1 MTEKKGS
8 LKMREPFAKYVK
20 NKLPSDFLLIAC
32 GLPGTW
38 KTETT
43 EEVHKIR
50 GGKLLRSDLI
60 RLEVLKNED
69 IFDTKVA
76 GDMKKRTQVYD
87 VMFEQADEALKNNRI
102 VILDATFVTQSLRQR
117 AAAIAAKHK
126 KAFVILQTDCPQE
139 VSIKRILARDK
150 ENYVSNA
157 LTEEAYLNNKNK
169 FEAVDVDD
177 LTKRNPGLKIIHLVV
192 DTAKDPPEEWYILEE
207 KRKGIKGIG

>member
-1 MTEKKGS
+1 
-8 LKMREPFAKYVK
+8 MREPFAKYIK
-20 NKLPSDFLLIAC
+20 SKLPSGFLLIAC

-43 EEVHKIR
+43 EEVQKIK
-50 GGKLLRSDLI
+50 GGKLLRSDII

-87 VMFEQADEALKNNRI
+87 VMFEQADEALKSNNI

-126 KAFVILQTDCPQE
+126 KTFVILQTDCPRE

-157 LTEEAYLNNKNK
+157 LTEEAYLNNKKK
-169 FEAVDVDD
+169 FEAVDTDN
-177 LTKRNPGLKIIHLVV
+177 LKKQHPGLKVIHLVV
-192 DTAKDPPEEWYILEE
+192 DTTKDPPEEWYIIGE
-207 KRKGIKGIG
+207 RK